1 MKASIDDIKK
11 VFSMALNADILATLD
26 PSKPF
31 TAQGVDS
38 LALTA
43 MAVAL
48 QDAYKIK
55 ISVEDGL
62 KLKTLNDV
70 AAYVNKVAA

>member
-1 MKASIDDIKK
+1 MATVEDIKK
-11 VFSMALNADILATLD
+11 VFGMALPAETLSKLD
-26 PSKPF
+26 PDKPF

-48 QDAYKIK
+48 QDAYKIT
-55 ISVEDGL
+55 ISVEAGL

-70 AAYVNKVAA
+70 VAYINKVA

>member
-1 MKASIDDIKK
+1 MS
-11 VFSMALNADILATLD
+11 ATLEDLKKTFTFAVSADVLAKLD
-26 PSKPF
+26 PAKPL

-38 LALTA
+38 LAMTA
-43 MAVAL
+43 MAVAV
-48 QDAYKIK
+48 QNAFRVK

-70 AAYVNKVAA
+70 LAFVNKAR

>member
-1 MKASIDDIKK
+1 MSATLEDIKK
-11 VFSMALNADILATLD
+11 TFVFAIPADVLAKLD
-26 PSKPF
+26 PAKPLIS
-31 TAQGVDS
+31 QGVDS
-38 LALTA
+38 LAMTA

-48 QDAYKIK
+48 QNAFKVK

-70 AAYVNKVAA
+70 LAFVNKAR

>member
-1 MKASIDDIKK
+1 MKATVEDLKK
-11 VFSMALNADILATLD
+11 CFETIVPADVLAKLD
-26 PSKPF
+26 PAKPL

-48 QDAYKIK
+48 QAAYKVTIGPA
-55 ISVEDGL
+55 DGIR
-62 KLKTLNDV
+62 LKTLNDV
-70 AAYVNKVAA
+70 AAFLNKA

>member
-1 MKASIDDIKK
+1 MS
-11 VFSMALNADILATLD
+11 ATLEDLKKTFAFAIPADVLAKID
-26 PSKPF
+26 PAKPL

-38 LALTA
+38 LAMTA
-43 MAVAL
+43 MAVAVQNAFGL
-48 QDAYKIK
+48 K

-70 AAYVNKVAA
+70 LVFINKAR